1 MNIEGSRSF
10 QNNFVQYSFRLSV
23 LVPDFLIQLGI
34 DLVYIAAKIIEIIFS
49 VVIIQVGT
57 LTFQFLK
64 SKFLCWSNKAFLVF
78 LSPHHP
84 TTLKQTHHSNWA
96 LFLYKPL
103 ILGIGHDRVTIIVFH
118 NAIIFSKFFTGRRS
132 DQMNLFSFALCT

>member
-10 QNNFVQYSFRLSV
+10 QNNFAQYPFRLYV

-34 DLVYIAAKIIEIIFS
+34 DPVYIAAKTTEIIFS

-64 SKFLCWSNKAFLVF
+64 LNFFVEV
-78 LSPHHP
+78 
-84 TTLKQTHHSNWA
+84 T
-96 LFLYKPL
+96 KP
-103 ILGIGHDRVTIIVFH
+103 F
-118 NAIIFSKFFTGRRS
+118 
-132 DQMNLFSFALCT
+132 